1 MHCIIGCYLIQYQS
15 QPNAGQMKPLPE
27 MQFIKSISQ
36 YKCQFSIEQALPL
49 SSFSSLS
56 LWSKYPRSGGEAW
69 LCAPDGIFQ
78 SNSAGWGRGLLLLSH
93 PTWPRATLPKSREGT
108 ASKVKPPHPAD
119 ILSSFVEIGPSHLTY
134 LHLKPFSGPL
144 PDNQPAQVTP
154 ASQGFTGAFF
164 HTLVLVHPRNL
175 GYMQVAPSHF
185 CIACPKVMP
194 AAPQKLGSCLHL
206 QTTQPTQ
213 AKAHWLQ
220 QESSIAN

>member
-1 MHCIIGCYLIQYQS
+1 
-15 QPNAGQMKPLPE
+15 MKPLPE

-36 YKCQFSIEQALPL
+36 YKCQFSIEQALPP

-69 LCAPDGIFQ
+69 LCAPDGILQ
-78 SNSAGWGRGLLLLSH
+78 SDPAGWGRGLLLLSH

-144 PDNQPAQVTP
+144 PDNHKSSQPRSPQLHRASLGLFSTRWWCFTQEIWVRCRWLP
-154 ASQGFTGAFF
+154 ATFALPAPRWCLPHHRTWGVVSICKPPSQPKPKPTGFSKSP
-164 HTLVLVHPRNL
+164 L
-175 GYMQVAPSHF
+175 
-185 CIACPKVMP
+185 
-194 AAPQKLGSCLHL
+194 
-206 QTTQPTQ
+206 
-213 AKAHWLQ
+213 
-220 QESSIAN
+220 